1 MKQFQW
7 KRNGNCVR
15 DSIEIITYTPVLVS
29 EYSANN
35 PRMPL
40 AHLRLQ
46 TLNFFPNIIFKKRN
60 LQKTQV
66 SNDVNNLYVQA
77 IHKKALT

>member
-1 MKQFQW
+1 MKQFHAVEW
-7 KRNGNCVR
+7 TRNGNCVG

-29 EYSANN
+29 EYFANN

-46 TLNFFPNIIFKKRN
+46 TLKFFSKYNF
-60 LQKTQV
+60 
-66 SNDVNNLYVQA
+66 
-77 IHKKALT
+77 

>member
-1 MKQFQW
+1 MKQLHAIIEW
-7 KRNGNCVR
+7 KQNGNCVG

-46 TLNFFPNIIFKKRN
+46 NLKCFFPNPYMIIGWEGKSFKYG
-60 LQKTQV
+60 TSQV
-66 SNDVNNLYVQA
+66 GFKVLD
-77 IHKKALT
+77 